1 MSIPGKRGGGAI
13 VSLLFLSLAAS
24 PSSTFLEAIDAG
36 EEVTHWQ
43 ARLSQGEEG
52 QLPYEAV
59 IWNSYL
65 RQLCELYYVCHKI
78 SLICIRWITI
88 SYLAQFWKIE

>member
-36 EEVTHWQ
+36 EEVTH
-43 ARLSQGEEG
+43 
-52 QLPYEAV
+52 
-59 IWNSYL
+59 
-65 RQLCELYYVCHKI
+65 
-78 SLICIRWITI
+78 
-88 SYLAQFWKIE
+88 